1 MFSLKRNP
9 RLQLILVLS
18 VFYVLTIGHIPLV
31 TAGYTLVVCLGGTLL
46 VDMALSWV
54 RARTIVPPYSAA
66 ITGLILS
73 MIADTTAPWYVL
85 IFIGLVAVLQKQL
98 LRIGGRHVFNPAA
111 FGLVVGWL
119 LFGTYPSWWAAS
131 LYSNNLLAWNNLL
144 LYAGLAGI
152 VWVSGYK
159 YHRYATIASFLLI
172 FGVLFTLV
180 VGVSS
185 AASLFLTLVSPGTLF
200 YAFLMLPEPMTS
212 PVRKERQLAYGAVV
226 ATFNVG
232 LTYLSTKTGVLLP
245 DSSLLALLAGNAL
258 FFKFR

>member
-18 VFYVLTIGHIPLV
+18 IFYVLTLGHIPFS
-31 TAGYTLVVCLGGTLL
+31 TALFMLVVCLGGT
-46 VDMALSWV
+46 VAIDVALS
-54 RARTIVPPYSAA
+54 AIRTRSVVPPYSAI

-85 IFIGLVAVLQKQL
+85 LFIGLVAVLQKQL
-98 LRIGGRHVFNPAA
+98 LRIGGRHVCNPAA
-111 FGLVVGWL
+111 FGLVMGWL
-119 LFGTYPSWWAAS
+119 VFGTYPSWWAAS
-131 LYSNNLLAWNNLL
+131 LYSNDLLAWNNLL

-159 YHRYATIASFLLI
+159 YKRYGTIASFLLI
-172 FGVLFTLV
+172 FGVLFALV

-185 AASLFLTLVSPGTLF
+185 MSSLFLTLVSPGMLF

-212 PVRKERQLAYGAVV
+212 PVLRERQLVYGAMV
-226 ATFNVG
+226 AAFNVG
-232 LTYLSTKTGVLLP
+232 LTYLSVKTGVLLP